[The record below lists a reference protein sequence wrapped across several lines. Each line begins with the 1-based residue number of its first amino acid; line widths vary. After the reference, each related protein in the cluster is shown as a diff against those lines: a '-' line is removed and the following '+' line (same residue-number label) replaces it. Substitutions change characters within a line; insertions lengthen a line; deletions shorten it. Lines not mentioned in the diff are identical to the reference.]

1 MEYRTAPTELLCH
14 EVTSRLTLHPAS
26 AVGSLL
32 AVLEKVAG
40 GKPLVRIRFDRLH
53 SVIENSPR
61 SNPCECPLP
70 RHLGQQAL
78 DYRLMMMDAM
88 TLVYELL
95 RRCGFSD
102 NQQGSLVCPQGVYS
116 LHTACSAS
124 SMLPWLQSATRE
136 LMSVLNYLRGL
147 SQYRMQGC
155 PGDPPL
161 YSQSLQQ
168 SHVPPPA
175 EPAQLSTSQTCTATM
190 QQCSQQHSPF
200 PSVPSHQLSPV
211 PSMPANANTT
221 LPFDVVLHKGELR
234 PEYERPRPPGRIAQF
249 SL

>member
-102 NQQGSLVCPQGVYS
+102 NQQGSLVCPQG
-116 LHTACSAS
+116 
-124 SMLPWLQSATRE
+124 SATRE

-221 LPFDVVLHKGELR
+221 LPFDVVLHKYSLLVS
-234 PEYERPRPPGRIAQF
+234 IAHTRSCLDF
-249 SL
+249 